1 MNMRLG
7 LFAISMLSLAL
18 VACQKT
24 EFQFGQPDTTP
35 VMHDNL
41 GNTRENMQLE
51 PLAPISS
58 NTENLDKVAAPAVQ
72 RVVSKPQP
80 KINNNAPNVA
90 IAPAPIEQPVT
101 LPLPSSNPNVATSNW
116 QPNEALLIR
125 SNELISGLHKEL
137 GKKPTTAQ
145 MQQRLQTHMGLNP
158 VQAQTII
165 AALGM

>member
-1 MNMRLG
+1 MRFG
-7 LFAISMLSLAL
+7 LFAVTMFSLAL

-24 EFQFGQPDTTP
+24 EFQFGQPDKTP

-58 NTENLDKVAAPAVQ
+58 TENLDKVIAPAPQ

-80 KINNNAPNVA
+80 KANPVTPNV
-90 IAPAPIEQPVT
+90 ITPAEQPVT
-101 LPLPSSNPNVATSNW
+101 LPLPTSNPNVATSNW

-125 SNELISGLHKEL
+125 SNELLSGLHKEL
-137 GKKPTTAQ
+137 GKKPTEAQ
-145 MQQRLQTHMGLNP
+145 MQQRLQTHMGVNAT
-158 VQAQTII
+158 QAQQII